1 MAFGNGFEITKKL
14 HNRLGGYF
22 LMKNGKRVYLFIILL
37 ILISAATYIYVT
49 MFMPSSK
56 RVDHS
61 TYYGVKDKQVAIIYN
76 DGLQKASA
84 IEQDKE
90 VYLPYDWAVAILN
103 DKLFWDS
110 EENLL
115 VYTLPEE
122 IIYMDENYIS
132 DGKKAFIKSDNSA
145 YVSAS
150 LIKKYTNVNLRS
162 FTDSDIRKIY
172 IYDNS
177 VSLVSARLKKKSKL
191 RSGETIKADIVA
203 DLDKEESVYILGSSV
218 TDGDLTGKN
227 KKWLKAYTDKGDWGY
242 VKVSALENMDY
253 VVNIS
258 EFVKPTYTSISFG
271 EPVVLGWHQVSN
283 MDANKNMESLVA
295 RTSGMNVISPT
306 WFSLSD
312 NEGNYTSY
320 ASRDY
325 VTKAHEMGLQ
335 VWGLVD
341 NLSKKVSTVKLLKKS
356 SVRKLLIEKL
366 INDAI
371 TYNLDGINLDFE
383 GLNAEGAKYY
393 IQFIRELSVYA
404 RKNKIILSIDNPSY
418 AAYNKFYARDK
429 QAEVADYIINMGY
442 DEHYAGSDKG
452 SVASISFVKSA
463 IEDSLKEVPREKLIN
478 AVPVYTRLWKE
489 EGGKLSSQALGIEA
503 SLKWVLENNLSTEW
517 KEDIG
522 QNYAEL
528 ISSGESYYMWIE
540 DEKSMELKMNLIK
553 ENSLAG
559 VAVWRLGLEPGSIWS
574 IIKY

>member
-37 ILISAATYIYVT
+37 ILISTATYIYVT

-218 TDGDLTGKN
+218 TDSDLTGKN

-393 IQFIRELSVYA
+393 IQFIRELSV
-404 RKNKIILSIDNPSY
+404 
-418 AAYNKFYARDK
+418 
-429 QAEVADYIINMGY
+429 
-442 DEHYAGSDKG
+442 
-452 SVASISFVKSA
+452 
-463 IEDSLKEVPREKLIN
+463 
-478 AVPVYTRLWKE
+478 
-489 EGGKLSSQALGIEA
+489 
-503 SLKWVLENNLSTEW
+503 
-517 KEDIG
+517 
-522 QNYAEL
+522 
-528 ISSGESYYMWIE
+528 
-540 DEKSMELKMNLIK
+540 
-553 ENSLAG
+553 
-559 VAVWRLGLEPGSIWS
+559 
-574 IIKY
+574 

>member
-1 MAFGNGFEITKKL
+1 M
-14 HNRLGGYF
+14 R
-22 LMKNGKRVYLFIILL
+22 NGKSVYLFVILL
-37 ILISAATYIYVT
+37 TLISAAVYIYVT

-56 RVDHS
+56 RVDQS

-84 IEQDKE
+84 IEKDQE
-90 VYLPYDWAVAILN
+90 VYLPYDWAAAILN
-103 DKLFWDS
+103 DKFFWDS

-115 VYTLPEE
+115 LYTLPEE

-132 DGKKAFIKSDNSA
+132 EGKKAFIKSENTP
-145 YVSAS
+145 YVSVS

-162 FTDSDIRKIY
+162 FVDTDIKKIY

-177 VSLVSARLKKKSKL
+177 VSLIAARLRKKSKL
-191 RSGETIKADIVA
+191 RSGESIKADIVA
-203 DLDKEESVYILGSSV
+203 DLETEENVYILGSSV
-218 TDGDLTGKN
+218 TGDDLTGKN
-227 KKWLKAYTDKGDWGY
+227 KKWIKAYTDKGDWGY
-242 VKVSALENMDY
+242 VQFKNLESVDY

-258 EFVKPTYTSISFG
+258 EFTKPEYSNISLG

-283 MDANKNMESLVA
+283 LDANKNMESLVA
-295 RTSGMNVISPT
+295 GTSGMNVISPT

-320 ASRDY
+320 ASKDY
-325 VTKAHEMGLQ
+325 VIKAHEMGLQ

-341 NLSKKVSTVKLLKKS
+341 NLNKKVSTVKLLKKS

-366 INDAI
+366 VNDAI
-371 TYNLDGINLDFE
+371 AYELDGINLDFE
-383 GLNAEGAKYY
+383 GINAEGAKYY

-404 RKNKIILSIDNPSY
+404 RKNKLILSIDNPSY
-418 AAYNKFYARDK
+418 AAYNKFYARAK

-442 DEHYAGSDKG
+442 DEHYSGSDKG
-452 SVASISFVKSA
+452 SVASINFVKSA

-478 AVPVYTRLWKE
+478 AVPLYTRLWKE

-503 SLKWVLENNLSTEW
+503 SLKWVLEKNLSPKWNE
-517 KEDIG
+517 ELG
-522 QNYAEL
+522 QNYVEL
-528 ISSGESYYMWIE
+528 ISSSESYYMWLE
-540 DEKSMELKMNLIK
+540 DEKSLELKMKLIK

-559 VAVWRLGLEPGSIWS
+559 VAVWRLGLEPSSVWS
-574 IIKY
+574 IIRY

>member
-1 MAFGNGFEITKKL
+1 M
-14 HNRLGGYF
+14 R
-22 LMKNGKRVYLFIILL
+22 NGKSVYLFVILL
-37 ILISAATYIYVT
+37 TLISVAVYIYVT

-56 RVDHS
+56 RVDQS

-84 IEQDKE
+84 IEKDQE
-90 VYLPYDWAVAILN
+90 VYLPYDWAAAILN
-103 DKLFWDS
+103 DKFFWDS

-115 VYTLPEE
+115 LYTLPEE
-122 IIYMDENYIS
+122 VIYMDENYIS
-132 DGKKAFIKSDNSA
+132 EGKKAFIKSGNTPYMS
-145 YVSAS
+145 VS

-162 FTDSDIRKIY
+162 FVDTDIKKIY

-177 VSLVSARLKKKSKL
+177 VSLIAARLRKKSKL
-191 RSGETIKADIVA
+191 RSGESIKADIVA
-203 DLDKEESVYILGSSV
+203 DLETEESVYILGSSV
-218 TDGDLTGKN
+218 TGDDLTGKN
-227 KKWLKAYTDKGDWGY
+227 KKWIKAYTDKGDWGY
-242 VKVSALENMDY
+242 VQFKNLESVDY

-258 EFVKPTYTSISFG
+258 EFTKPEYSNISLG

-283 MDANKNMESLVA
+283 PDANKNMESLVA
-295 RTSGMNVISPT
+295 GTSGMNVISPT

-320 ASRDY
+320 ASKDY
-325 VTKAHEMGLQ
+325 VIKAHEMGLQ

-341 NLSKKVSTVKLLKKS
+341 NLNKKVSTVKLLKKS

-366 INDAI
+366 VNDAI
-371 TYNLDGINLDFE
+371 AYELDGINLDFE
-383 GLNAEGAKYY
+383 GINAEGAKYY

-404 RKNKIILSIDNPSY
+404 RKNKLILSIDNPSY
-418 AAYNKFYARDK
+418 AAYNKFYARAK

-442 DEHYAGSDKG
+442 DEHYSGSDKG
-452 SVASISFVKSA
+452 SVASINFVKSA

-478 AVPVYTRLWKE
+478 AVPLYTRLWKE

-503 SLKWVLENNLSTEW
+503 SLKWVLEKNLSPKWNE
-517 KEDIG
+517 ELG
-522 QNYAEL
+522 QNYVEL
-528 ISSGESYYMWIE
+528 ISSSESYYMWLE
-540 DEKSMELKMNLIK
+540 DEKSLELKMKLIK

-559 VAVWRLGLEPGSIWS
+559 VAVWRLGLEPSSVWS

>member
-1 MAFGNGFEITKKL
+1 M
-14 HNRLGGYF
+14 R
-22 LMKNGKRVYLFIILL
+22 NGKSVYLFVILL
-37 ILISAATYIYVT
+37 TLISAAVYIYVT

-56 RVDHS
+56 RVDQS

-84 IEQDKE
+84 IEKDQE
-90 VYLPYDWAVAILN
+90 VYLPYDWAAAILN
-103 DKLFWDS
+103 DKFFWDS

-115 VYTLPEE
+115 LYTLPEE

-132 DGKKAFIKSDNSA
+132 EGKKAFIKSENTP
-145 YVSAS
+145 YVSVS

-162 FTDSDIRKIY
+162 FVDTDIKKIY

-177 VSLVSARLKKKSKL
+177 VSLIAARLRKKSKL
-191 RSGETIKADIVA
+191 RSGESIKADIVA
-203 DLDKEESVYILGSSV
+203 DLETEENVYILGSSV
-218 TDGDLTGKN
+218 TGDDLTGKN
-227 KKWLKAYTDKGDWGY
+227 KKWIKAYTDKGDWGY
-242 VKVSALENMDY
+242 VQFKNLESVDY

-258 EFVKPTYTSISFG
+258 EFTKPEYSNISLG

-283 MDANKNMESLVA
+283 PDANKNMESLVA
-295 RTSGMNVISPT
+295 GTSGMNVISPT

-320 ASRDY
+320 ASKDY
-325 VTKAHEMGLQ
+325 VIKAHEMGLQ

-341 NLSKKVSTVKLLKKS
+341 NLNKKVSTVKLLKKS

-366 INDAI
+366 VNDAI
-371 TYNLDGINLDFE
+371 AYELDGINLDFE
-383 GLNAEGAKYY
+383 GINAEGAKYY

-404 RKNKIILSIDNPSY
+404 RKNKLILSIDNPSY
-418 AAYNKFYARDK
+418 AAYNKFYARAK

-442 DEHYAGSDKG
+442 DEHYSGSDKG
-452 SVASISFVKSA
+452 SVASINFVKSA

-478 AVPVYTRLWKE
+478 AVPLYTRLWKE

-503 SLKWVLENNLSTEW
+503 SLKWVLAKNLSPKWNE
-517 KEDIG
+517 ELG
-522 QNYAEL
+522 QNYVEL
-528 ISSGESYYMWIE
+528 ISSSESYYMWLE
-540 DEKSMELKMNLIK
+540 DEKSLELKMKLIK

-559 VAVWRLGLEPGSIWS
+559 VAVWRLGLEPSSVWS
-574 IIKY
+574 IIRY

>member
-1 MAFGNGFEITKKL
+1 
-14 HNRLGGYF
+14 
-22 LMKNGKRVYLFIILL
+22 MKNGKRVYLFIILL

-366 INDAI
+366 VNDAI
-371 TYNLDGINLDFE
+371 AYELDGINLDFE
-383 GLNAEGAKYY
+383 GINAEGAKYY
-393 IQFIRELSVYA
+393 IQFIRELSVYT
-404 RKNKIILSIDNPSY
+404 RKNKLILSIDNPSY
-418 AAYNKFYARDK
+418 AAYNKFYARAK

-442 DEHYAGSDKG
+442 DEHYSGSDKG
-452 SVASISFVKSA
+452 SVASINFVKSA

-478 AVPVYTRLWKE
+478 AVPLYTRLWKE

-503 SLKWVLENNLSTEW
+503 SLKWVLEKNLSPKWNE
-517 KEDIG
+517 ELG
-522 QNYAEL
+522 QNYVEL
-528 ISSGESYYMWIE
+528 ISSSESYYMWLE
-540 DEKSMELKMNLIK
+540 DEKSLELKMKLIK

-559 VAVWRLGLEPGSIWS
+559 VAVWRLGLEPSSVWS

>member
-1 MAFGNGFEITKKL
+1 
-14 HNRLGGYF
+14 
-22 LMKNGKRVYLFIILL
+22 MKNGKRVYLFIILL
-37 ILISAATYIYVT
+37 ILISTATYIYVT

-218 TDGDLTGKN
+218 TDSDLTGKN

-366 INDAI
+366 VNDAI
-371 TYNLDGINLDFE
+371 AYELDGINLDFE
-383 GLNAEGAKYY
+383 GINAEGAKYY

-404 RKNKIILSIDNPSY
+404 RKNKLILSVDNPSY
-418 AAYNKFYARDK
+418 AAYNKFYARAK
-429 QAEVADYIINMGY
+429 QAEVVDYIINMGY
-442 DEHYAGSDKG
+442 DEHYSGSDKG
-452 SVASISFVKSA
+452 SVASVNFVKSA

-478 AVPVYTRLWKE
+478 AVPLYTRLWKE

-503 SLKWVLENNLSTEW
+503 SLKWVAEKNLSPKWNE
-517 KEDIG
+517 ELG
-522 QNYAEL
+522 QNYVEL
-528 ISSGESYYMWIE
+528 ISSSESYYMWLE
-540 DEKSMELKMNLIK
+540 DEKSLELKMKLIK

-559 VAVWRLGLEPGSIWS
+559 VAVWRLGLEPSSVWS